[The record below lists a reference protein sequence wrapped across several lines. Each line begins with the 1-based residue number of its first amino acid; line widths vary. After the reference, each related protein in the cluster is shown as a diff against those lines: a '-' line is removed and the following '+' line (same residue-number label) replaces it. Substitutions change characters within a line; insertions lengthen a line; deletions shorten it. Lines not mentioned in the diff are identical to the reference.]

1 MTLLLAFLITV
12 VLIGLF
18 SDKLDARMYAL
29 IAIGAAGVTFLYY
42 ATTRFMT

>member
-1 MTLLLAFLITV
+1 MTLLLAFLIAV

-18 SDKLDARMYAL
+18 SDKLDLPMYAL
-29 IAIGAAGVTFLYY
+29 ILAGAVGVTFLYY